1 MKRTNENWSGLRIV
15 EVASVYNGECMG
27 CKRAE
32 KDIMVTLVTNDSPM
46 FNDYFLT
53 QKQAISLRDQLNKQI
68 EYNWNNLPTEEKRE
82 SKLKTIL
89 E

>member
-1 MKRTNENWSGLRIV
+1 MKRTDGIV

-27 CKRAE
+27 CERVE
-32 KDIMVTLVTNDSPM
+32 KDIMVTFVTNDSPM

-53 QKQAISLRDQLNKQI
+53 QKQAIYLRDQLNKQI